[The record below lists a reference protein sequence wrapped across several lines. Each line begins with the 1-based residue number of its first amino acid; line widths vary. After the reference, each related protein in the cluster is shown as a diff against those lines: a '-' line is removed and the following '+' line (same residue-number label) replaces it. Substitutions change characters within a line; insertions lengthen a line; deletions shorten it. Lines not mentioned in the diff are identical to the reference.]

1 MRVCIVLAE
10 YTEPHF
16 SLDFSTKC
24 RPVAV
29 FEKEKD
35 AHKFCAIGNNKRNG
49 WAYTIYDMK
58 VVPEIDETLDRI
70 KIELPPSSAETLD
83 RIKIELPP
91 GSDETLVPNGETK

>member
-1 MRVCIVLAE
+1 MRVYIVVAE
-10 YTEPHF
+10 YTKPDF
-16 SLDFSTKC
+16 SLDFSKC

-70 KIELPPSSAETLD
+70 KIELPPSSAETL
-83 RIKIELPP
+83 
-91 GSDETLVPNGETK
+91 VPNGETK

>member
-10 YTEPHF
+10 YTKPHL
-16 SLDFSTKC
+16 SSEDLDFSKC

-70 KIELPPSSAETLD
+70 KIKLPPS
-83 RIKIELPP
+83 
-91 GSDETLVPNGETK
+91 SDETLVPNGETTND

>member
-10 YTEPHF
+10 YTEPHL
-16 SLDFSTKC
+16 SSEDLDFSTKC

-70 KIELPPSSAETLD
+70 KIKLPPS
-83 RIKIELPP
+83 
-91 GSDETLVPNGETK
+91 SDETLVPNGETTND